1 MDATG
6 VDFFLDIHGEE
17 SIPYCFV
24 APSEDIPSVKPT
36 MVELRRAFQK
46 SLLARFP
53 PFQVKHGYP
62 PEEPGKADLA
72 IGANYVAETFG
83 CLSLTLEQPFKDIGE
98 QPEDE
103 QGWCPR
109 LSGELGA
116 ACLSALGDVADPL
129 R

>member
-1 MDATG
+1 MPTG
-6 VDFFLDIHGEE
+6 H
-17 SIPYCFV
+17 IP
-24 APSEDIPSVKPT
+24 
-36 MVELRRAFQK
+36 K

-72 IGANYVAETFG
+72 IGANYIAEIFG

-116 ACLSALGDVADPL
+116 ACLFALGDVADAL

>member
-1 MDATG
+1 MEVTG
-6 VDFFLDIHGEE
+6 VDFFFDIHGEE

-24 APSEDIPSVKPT
+24 APSEYIPSVKPNK
-36 MVELRRAFQK
+36 VELRRTSQK

-62 PEEPGKADLA
+62 PEEPDKTDLA
-72 IGANYVAETFG
+72 IGANCVAETFG

-109 LSGELGA
+109 LSGELCPRRRG
-116 ACLSALGDVADPL
+116 
-129 R
+129 

>member
-1 MDATG
+1 MAYHIEKLLDMSQKQLDDLFSSVPTG
-6 VDFFLDIHGEE
+6 N
-17 SIPYCFV
+17 IP
-24 APSEDIPSVKPT
+24 
-36 MVELRRAFQK
+36 K

-116 ACLSALGDVADPL
+116 ACLFALGDVADAL